1 MGGRNI
7 MAVKYLAGDRLQG
20 TAAERT
26 ALTTQVSTIPQTSY
40 KELGRT
46 TVSGSASSSITVSG
60 FAAKDN
66 LMILFHGIAQS
77 ADSDVFLQVGSGGSV
92 DTGSNYAWRNN
103 RNGGSDATSVS
114 QSNLQM
120 VGTSGDPTGNGLFSV
135 IHIRNVTTEEK
146 LINAN
151 SASGATG
158 GGNACDRVELAGKWV
173 HADQLNTIKIYA
185 TQNSATFAVG
195 SEVVVLGCDDDEA
208 DSGTNFF
215 QQLNLT
221 TAGGSDLIVNTGTF
235 TAKKY
240 LMIDTFGSTGSDQM
254 DNFGCRY
261 NGTAAS
267 GVTTYSR
274 RVVVNGSGE
283 STSLSGNYIR
293 FGGGSGAGNDFL
305 NTTYIINKAGNEK
318 ISLMETNRNKT
329 TGAGTASERF
339 ETIGKWADTSSA
351 ITSYQLKTDQVSNSE
366 WTTNTKIRVWGSD

>member
-1 MGGRNI
+1 
-7 MAVKYLAGDRLQG
+7 MAIKYLAGDRLIG
-20 TAAERT
+20 TTAERT
-26 ALTTQVSTIPQTSY
+26 ALTTQVSSIPQTSY

-92 DTGSNYAWRNN
+92 DTGTNYAWRNN
-103 RNGGSDATSVS
+103 RNGGSDATGVS
-114 QSNLQM
+114 QSNLQIIESSDNSWSGA
-120 VGTSGDPTGNGLFSV
+120 GTFSV

-146 LINAN
+146 LMNGN
-151 SASGATG
+151 SGIGVTG
-158 GGNACDRVELAGKWV
+158 GGNACDRVEFVGKWV
-173 HADQLNTIKIYA
+173 HADQLNTVKIYA

-240 LMIDTFGSTGSDQM
+240 LMIDIFGSTGGDQM

-274 RVVVNGSGE
+274 RVQVNSDGE

-351 ITSYQLKTDQVSNSE
+351 ITSYQLKTDQVSSSE